1 MKLEKLIEE
10 CIETLQEEA
19 GKDYAYYEDDEPFGV
34 CVSTNDGYIELFYN
48 KGKVEVTVVHDY
60 ESDTGHPRYGINST
74 NLEAFLAK
82 ALLDCVDWTD
92 IEEKWRDDNMDEFQR
107 NGFDSEADF
116 WRWKEGR

>member
-10 CIETLQEEA
+10 CADALQEEA
-19 GKDYAYYEDDEPFGV
+19 GKDYAYYEDDEPFNV
-34 CVSTNDGYIELFYN
+34 TVSTNDGYIELFY
-48 KGKVEVTVVHDY
+48 GKNDVEVVVFHDY
-60 ESDTGHPRYGINST
+60 ETVGHPRFGVRSV
-74 NLEAFLAK
+74 NLEKFLTD
-82 ALLDCVDWTD
+82 ALRNCVDWTD

>member
-10 CIETLQEEA
+10 CIDALQEEA

-34 CVSTNDGYIELFYN
+34 CVSTNDGYIDLFYN

-60 ESDTGHPRYGINST
+60 ESDVSHPRYGINST

-82 ALLDCVDWTD
+82 ELLDSVDWTD
-92 IEEKWRDDNMDEFQR
+92 IEEKWREDSMDEYQLH
-107 NGFDSEADF
+107 GFDSEADF